1 MVFRPEEVTMLAFF
15 RHIALAT
22 TLLLSLG
29 VAPRAAQ
36 AQQPAFPLSITDD
49 AGVSSTFAAPPQRI
63 VSLSPGLTE
72 ITFAVGAGNRLVAV
86 DSFSEYPP
94 EAKTIQPRLI
104 TYPSPS
110 IETIVSLRPDVVLSL
125 AERDDD
131 VAQIRRQGIPVLKL
145 LPRDFDAAVRTIGV
159 LGRLLLGNAAV
170 ADAIASDMLARR
182 DAVVAAVADA
192 PRPRVLEELDASEPD
207 KPFVAGPNGFYG
219 QLIDL
224 AGGMN
229 VFGDLPGDVAQVGA
243 ESIVER
249 NPEVIILADAD
260 LPFNPQTPEL
270 VTARPGWATVSAVQ
284 NGAIYPVRGDLYA
297 TPGPRLILGLEAL
310 ARLLHP
316 DRFPKQVS
324 RDRSQRLYSDCES
337 RDGASCQPARIR
349 RADRAARRCLA
360 LRRGIWCG
368 AAATRRS
375 APDDAEPP
383 HRAALRAHLAATG

>member
-1 MVFRPEEVTMLAFF
+1 MLAFL

-22 TLLLSLG
+22 ALLLSLG
-29 VAPRAAQ
+29 VAPYAAAAQ
-36 AQQPAFPLSITDD
+36 QSAFPFSITDD
-49 AGVSSTFAAPPQRI
+49 AGVSTTFAAPPQRI

-110 IETIVSLRPDVVLSL
+110 IETLVSLKPDVVLSL

-131 VAQIRRQGIPVLKL
+131 IAQIRRQGIPVLKL
-145 LPRDFDAAVRTIGV
+145 LPRDFDATVRTIGV
-159 LGRLLLGNAAV
+159 LGRLYGNAEV
-170 ADAIASDMLARR
+170 ANGIASDMLARR

-224 AGGMN
+224 AGGTN
-229 VFGDLPGDVAQVGA
+229 IFGDLPADFGQVGA
-243 ESIVER
+243 ESILER
-249 NPEVIILADAD
+249 DPEIIILTDAD

-270 VTARPGWATVSAVQ
+270 VAARPGWGTMTAVQ
-284 NGAIYPVRGDLYA
+284 NGAIYPVPGDLYA

-316 DRFPKQVS
+316 DRFP
-324 RDRSQRLYSDCES
+324 
-337 RDGASCQPARIR
+337 DGSFR
-349 RADRAARRCLA
+349 RPLA
-360 LRRGIWCG
+360 
-368 AAATRRS
+368 
-375 APDDAEPP
+375 E
-383 HRAALRAHLAATG
+383 ALLWA